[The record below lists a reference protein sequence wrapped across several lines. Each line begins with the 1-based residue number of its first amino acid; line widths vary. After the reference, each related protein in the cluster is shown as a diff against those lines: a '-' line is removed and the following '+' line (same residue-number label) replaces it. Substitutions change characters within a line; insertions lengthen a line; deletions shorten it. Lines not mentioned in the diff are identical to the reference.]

1 MEETCDEEEE
11 MNSDNP
17 LHRFILFDTA
27 LEMGLVPLLT
37 GDDDLKEALQQ
48 MDPEEARYAKRKYRK
63 LWRKLVINRF
73 ISKHH
78 ANKYYGVGFP
88 QPSRGQLNTRKH
100 FVFYEILRRAGERLR
115 DLKNNVEHPE
125 EDKL

>member
-1 MEETCDEEEE
+1 
-11 MNSDNP
+11 MNSNNP

-27 LEMGLVPLLT
+27 VEMGLVPLLT
-37 GDDDLKEALQQ
+37 GDDDLKNAFQQ
-48 MDPEEARYAKRKYRK
+48 MDPEEARRAKRKYRK
-63 LWRKLVINRF
+63 TWRRLVINRF
-73 ISKHH
+73 IKKSY
-78 ANKYYGVGFP
+78 ASKYYGVGAP

-100 FVFYEILRRAGERLR
+100 YVFYEILRRAGIKLR